1 MEKEAVSEI
10 QKDHFKQ
17 TIKFT
22 PRSVSNNNIRDVL
35 STYLW
40 LWLKF
45 QVHNCGSKIYIIYRA
60 TDKTFRMTIGH
71 D

>member
-1 MEKEAVSEI
+1 MEEEAVSEI
-10 QKDHFKQ
+10 QEDHFEE

-22 PRSVSNNNIRDVL
+22 HRSVSNNDIRDVL

-40 LWLKF
+40 FWLKF
-45 QVHNCGSKIYIIYRA
+45 QVHNCGSKMYISYRA
-60 TDKTFRMTIGH
+60 TDKTFHITIGH